1 VPIARYFI
9 FVGGTLAAL
18 LFIAGWCLPKLPA
31 TFADQ
36 APAFDRAIIRIRS
49 VQKWPE
55 KVVMDT
61 SQPTVAPAAVEE
73 PTTAQWGWL
82 PSDEP
87 GNQSNL
93 EAMAQLKPDTPP
105 PAVDRPT
112 SQIKRGEAKAVR
124 SKHRITRRLV
134 VVAREAAQLPSKWIS
149 YERDRPKFARHSM
162 AHQEDAKYMPKLAI
176 RAAVLPAVA
185 W

>member
-18 LFIAGWCLPKLPA
+18 LFIPGWCLPEPPA
-31 TFADQ
+31 MFADR
-36 APAFDRAIIRIRS
+36 APVFDRAVIRIKS
-49 VQKWPE
+49 AHKWPE
-55 KVVMDT
+55 KIILDT
-61 SQPTVAPAAVEE
+61 SQRTIVSAAVEG
-73 PTTAQWGWL
+73 PSAARWGWL

-87 GNQSNL
+87 RNQSSL
-93 EAMAQLKPDTPP
+93 EAMAQLKPDT

-124 SKHRITRRLV
+124 PRRRLV
-134 VVAREAAQLPSKWIS
+134 VVARGAGQLPSKWIRNEQDPLKS
-149 YERDRPKFARHSM
+149 VRNNLGYR
-162 AHQEDAKYMPKLAI
+162 EDARYMFKLAT
-176 RAAVLPAVA
+176 RSVVLPAVA